1 MQCVEKKWYT
11 EKFKFFH
18 FESNDQ
24 MHQANL
30 IMWSI
35 HSCVTA
41 PISIIDTFVSYVVI
55 EKTIL
60 SNLFSQG
67 IISNISWYGN
77 VTRVTE
83 MLIFLHTEIK
93 PWKLALK
100 VVILL
105 LRIVLDEMVT
115 ILHVWKNWQMDLLIS
130 FSFSFYKCLNF
141 DNRSKSLEK
150 MSSKNYLVISY
161 IV

>member
-1 MQCVEKKWYT
+1 MLGKTIFILLEHLFCVIFGQLNAVRRKKVVYRKIQILPFW
-11 EKFKFFH
+11 E
-18 FESNDQ
+18 Q
-24 MHQANL
+24 
-30 IMWSI
+30 WSDA
-35 HSCVTA
+35 SGKLNYVVNTCVTA

-83 MLIFLHTEIK
+83 MLIFLHTEIN

-105 LRIVLDEMVT
+105 LRIVLDEIVT
-115 ILHVWKNWQMDLLIS
+115 ILHLIVLDKYTTYV
-130 FSFSFYKCLNF
+130 FAIWRIIIMF
-141 DNRSKSLEK
+141 
-150 MSSKNYLVISY
+150 
-161 IV
+161 